1 MVLLAVIASTLV
13 VMGYLV
19 TIWWLDRYE
28 REPVWLIILAFI
40 WGGLGGTC
48 LAVGLSTG
56 PQAGLI
62 ALFGNDI
69 GVVLTTIG
77 VAPIVEEF
85 TKGLIFLPLLFSRQ
99 IDTETDGLMYG
110 AAVGLG
116 FAAMENLLYYAG
128 AGDAIFQ
135 TIVVRTLFTSIVH
148 CIASSLVGIGV
159 GWAMHRRFSAIWA
172 VLVGYVCAVFVH
184 GTWNGLA
191 VLAERSGQ
199 GIVFIISCGLLTAA
213 GAMMFGLTQWM
224 LMREHHVLRRILER
238 EAANGVLPVEDA
250 RMIPYWTKRAKIKG
264 PDRRQYIRLATTL
277 AFRQH
282 QLELAGTAAN
292 PDRTAE
298 IDRLRMEV
306 QRIGQA

>member
-1 MVLLAVIASTLV
+1 MVLLAVMASTLV

-28 REPVWLIILAFI
+28 REPIWLIILSFI

-48 LAVGLSTG
+48 LAIGLSAG

-62 ALFGNDI
+62 ALFGDDI
-69 GVVLTTIG
+69 GVALTTVG
-77 VAPIVEEF
+77 VAPMVEEF
-85 TKGLIFLPLLFSRQ
+85 TKGLVFLPLVFSRQ

-116 FAAMENLLYYAG
+116 FAAIENLLYYAG
-128 AGDAIFQ
+128 AGDAIFE
-135 TIVVRTLFTSIVH
+135 TIVVRSLFSSIVH
-148 CIASSLVGIGV
+148 CVASSLVGIGV
-159 GWAMHRRFSAIWA
+159 GWAMHRRLSAIWA
-172 VLVGYVCAVFVH
+172 VVVGYICAVMVH

-191 VLAERSGQ
+191 VLTERSGQ
-199 GIVFIISCGLLTAA
+199 GIVFILSCGLLAAA

-224 LMREHHVLRRILER
+224 LLREHHVIRRILER
-238 EAANGVLPVEDA
+238 EAAAGVLPVEDA
-250 RMIPYWTKRAKIKG
+250 LKIPYWSKRGKVKNRNRA
-264 PDRRQYIRLATTL
+264 QYIRLATTL

-282 QLELAGTAAN
+282 QLELSGSSGTPA
-292 PDRTAE
+292 RLAE
-298 IDRLRMEV
+298 IDRLRLEV